1 MRTNEIPVLP
11 QRIIRVIREIRVQTT
26 QRIIRVLFQRIIRV
40 IREISVQ
47 TTQRIIRVFPSQQAF
62 NTRCNHV
69 IPQPYST
76 IKKRFNL
83 VHRGRVSIA
92 LSRST
97 TITTTRRGA
106 GEARVDDLLR
116 ARIVGTK
123 HAQRPAH
130 NHLLREA
137 ALGEH
142 VAYAHD
148 VIVMAGGLKLIALT
162 GEHGSY
168 KTVIIGLYALHLLL
182 FLALLGMLTGG
193 SGHLVEGERL
203 CLVGVSE
210 EHVGVMGYAAETGNV
225 FTLHV
230 GLHAK
235 ELLIIGVACIERCLI
250 LLKNVVA
257 HPVGLAL
264 GLLVTE
270 DYAEAVA
277 ADGGVTHHGVGV
289 ACYLASQR

>member
-1 MRTNEIPVLP
+1 MR
-11 QRIIRVIREIRVQTT
+11 
-26 QRIIRVLFQRIIRV
+26 
-40 IREISVQ
+40 
-47 TTQRIIRVFPSQQAF
+47 
-62 NTRCNHV
+62 
-69 IPQPYST
+69 
-76 IKKRFNL
+76 
-83 VHRGRVSIA
+83 IA
-92 LSRST
+92 LTRPT
-97 TITTTRRGA
+97 PITSTRRGA

-142 VAYAHD
+142 VAHAHD

-193 SGHLVEGERL
+193 SSHLVEGERL

-250 LLKNVVA
+250 LLKNVVP

-277 ADGGVTHHGVGV
+277 ADGGVTHHGVWV